1 MLENEIE
8 FVCIGT
14 KAFVEGYSN
23 KNGVHTYLD
32 TIERRNPR
40 PYDPKFNHGLC
51 NKCRIEVANMWL
63 KSICEER
70 LQTLSFDN
78 FVKEKSLKAYD
89 SAIKFEPTDGKSIM
103 FWSKSP
109 GTGKTHLSIAIVRQ
123 YLENYMLAYNI
134 WGKEFSSHK
143 NPANI
148 ITETE
153 LIDQIRASFDDN
165 EGESESEIVSKHT
178 NVSLLLLDD
187 VGKVTFAKDD
197 FLNRIYF
204 MIIDRMYNKKKSLII
219 TCNSPL
225 MELSRHIGQSCVSR
239 LYEMCGKNI
248 YEVTGKDYRME
259 VK

>member
-1 MLENEIE
+1 MSENNIE
-8 FVCIGT
+8 FVCIGA
-14 KAFVEGYSN
+14 KAFVGGYSN
-23 KNGVHTYLD
+23 KNGIHSYLGD
-32 TIERRNPR
+32 IEKRNPR
-40 PYDPKFNHGLC
+40 PYDPKYNHGLC
-51 NKCRIEVANMWL
+51 DECRVEVANIWL

-70 LQTLSFDN
+70 LQSLSFDN
-78 FVKEKSLKAYD
+78 FIKEKSLKAYE
-89 SAIKFEPTDGKSIM
+89 SAISFDPTDGKSIM

-109 GTGKTHLSIAIVRQ
+109 GTGKTHLSIAVVKQ
-123 YLENYMLAYNI
+123 YLVNYMLAYNL
-134 WGKEFSSHK
+134 WGKEFSSHR

-153 LIDQIRASFDDN
+153 LIDQIRASFGED
-165 EGESESEIVSKHT
+165 EGESESEIVSRHT

-204 MIIDRMYNKKKSLII
+204 MVIDRMYNKKKSLII

-239 LYEMCGKNI
+239 LYEMCGSNI
-248 YEVTGKDYRME
+248 FEVSGKDYRRDS
-259 VK
+259 K